1 MGNKHTTK
9 PKKSRGNAFNLRPLS
24 NLKAPPPPC
33 AFPCGRYES
42 SLAFSKTQFIVCFW
56 SSQIGHWVC
65 GKKLNFL
72 ALRVIQLFTNP
83 KKKLF
88 LGKTKFNFS
97 QNTKNIR
104 VVVKRSS

>member
-24 NLKAPPPPC
+24 NLKAPTPC
-33 AFPCGRYES
+33 TFPCGRYES

-83 KKKLF
+83 KKNWLWEKPSSISP
-88 LGKTKFNFS
+88 KTQKIF
-97 QNTKNIR
+97 R
-104 VVVKRSS
+104 LL

>member
-1 MGNKHTTK
+1 
-9 PKKSRGNAFNLRPLS
+9 
-24 NLKAPPPPC
+24 
-33 AFPCGRYES
+33 
-42 SLAFSKTQFIVCFW
+42 VCFW

-88 LGKTKFNFS
+88 LGKTKFKFLPKHKKHS
-97 QNTKNIR
+97 SCCEEVKLILAPRVASPSTKIQYQIGNEGKQKCVKDRKILKIDFLR
-104 VVVKRSS
+104 V